1 MKNYETHRRYK
12 GENLD
17 DTFGDEFLVL
27 KLKAWSLKER
37 TDELDFIKMNF
48 CSTKDSIK
56 RMRRQPQTE
65 RKYLQKTHLIKDCY
79 LKYTKTS

>member
-1 MKNYETHRRYK
+1 M
-12 GENLD
+12 
-17 DTFGDEFLVL
+17 
-27 KLKAWSLKER
+27 KER

-48 CSTKDSIK
+48 CSAKDSSK